1 LRQRLTRRANQG
13 HIGTIADIVKPAP
26 TTGRGFSFWDDHPNQ
41 FQFVETIPLHFMQF
55 GNG

>member
-1 LRQRLTRRANQG
+1 MRRANQG
-13 HIGTIADIVKPAP
+13 HIGAIADIVEPALK
-26 TTGRGFSFWDDHPNQ
+26 TGCEFSFLDVRPKQ